1 MTVGDADFTVVFNF
15 WNDAIKHADNVKVGD
30 VLRLHTF
37 AIDTFEK
44 KSTDQPP
51 NITYCDRRPMTN
63 LYVVPFDQVPPSL
76 QELKTDVLEICVEGI
91 VEEFQDSH
99 SYQSCPGVGNPR
111 CGKSV
116 KQGADTCDKCKVPI
130 HTVTLIDDYILT
142 VVVFGND
149 GDIYEFKAFQCSLE
163 RFEQTGSS
171 PEEKLNS
178 LVGKTVQI
186 KAKKSTKDSEKSF
199 IQEINI
205 IEDDV

>member
-44 KSTDQPP
+44 KSPDQPP

-91 VEEFQDSH
+91 VEELQDSH
-99 SYQSCPGVGNPR
+99 TKAAPELGTLAVESLSNRALIPVT
-111 CGKSV
+111 SV
-116 KQGADTCDKCKVPI
+116 KYPYTLLLSLMTTSLQLLFLEMMETSMNSKLSNVPWK
-130 HTVTLIDDYILT
+130 D
-142 VVVFGND
+142 
-149 GDIYEFKAFQCSLE
+149 
-163 RFEQTGSS
+163 
-171 PEEKLNS
+171 LNR
-178 LVGKTVQI
+178 LAVHQR
-186 KAKKSTKDSEKSF
+186 KS
-199 IQEINI
+199 
-205 IEDDV
+205 